1 MVERDLAKVDV
12 AGPTPVSRSYSES
25 DSVNSGSLFFS
36 YNTNNR
42 ISRYKPNQED
52 TAMNLTKNFTKLD
65 KSRIKLDVTIGQEE
79 LAKSYQELL
88 NKYSKTMQLPGFRK
102 GKVPVKILEQK
113 YGEALKGDVAG
124 DIMEKALGEIFESAN
139 EYERPLPYSQPAMD
153 KAPDFD
159 MAKDLSFSVTYDAF
173 PEVKLGTI
181 DGFKLEVP
189 VVAIGDAELKEELEA
204 IRERNAIVVDR
215 NDADKAEKDNIVTVN
230 YCELNEDGTVFAG
243 SERQDF
249 VFTIGTEQNIYKFD
263 DKVIGMKKGESSD
276 FTKKF
281 PASFEDK
288 ELAGK
293 TKKLR
298 VTLTALKARNLPAL
312 DDELAQDVSEKYKT
326 LDDLKKDITK
336 NMETALENKLREI
349 KTTLLLEKIL
359 EKNTFELP
367 ESMVAAELES
377 RWQMLAQRFRTDI
390 AQLEKLIV
398 SSGQSKEGMLK
409 EWHAEAE
416 KMLKSRV
423 IVELLLKDR
432 EIAVTPE
439 DVEAE
444 FEKMAAGASI
454 SVDEVKKH
462 YADPRKKE
470 YLIDDIKEQ
479 RLYKQLLEK
488 CTLSK
493 GAKTAFA
500 DLFKNE
506 Q

>member
-1 MVERDLAKVDV
+1 MIFSIN
-12 AGPTPVSRSYSES
+12 SRIT
-25 DSVNSGSLFFS
+25 GK
-36 YNTNNR
+36 
-42 ISRYKPNQED
+42 KPNQED
-52 TAMNLTKNFTKLD
+52 TAMNLNKQFTKLD
-65 KSRIKLDVTIGQEE
+65 KSRVKLDVTIEQAEI
-79 LAKSYQELL
+79 AKSYQELL
-88 NKYSKTMQLPGFRK
+88 VKYSKTIQLPGFRK
-102 GKVPVKILEQK
+102 GKVPVKILETK

-139 EYERPLPYSQPAMD
+139 EFERPLPYSQPAMD

-159 MAKDLSFSVTYDAF
+159 ISKELSFSVTYDVF
-173 PEVKLGTI
+173 PEVKLGAI
-181 DGFKLEVP
+181 DGFKIELP
-189 VVAIGDAELKEELEA
+189 VVAIGDAEMKEELEA
-204 IRERNAIVVDR
+204 IRDRNAIVVDK
-215 NDADKAEKDNIVTVN
+215 NDTDKAEKNDIATVN
-230 YCELNEDGTVFAG
+230 YCELNDAGEVIEG

-263 DKVIGMKKGESSD
+263 DKVTGMKKGESKD

-281 PASFEDK
+281 PADFDDA

-293 TKKLR
+293 SKKLR
-298 VTLTALKARNLPAL
+298 VSLTALKARKLPDL

-326 LDDLKKDITK
+326 LDDLKADIKK

-349 KTTLLLEKIL
+349 KTTSLLEKIL
-359 EKNTFELP
+359 EKNAFELP
-367 ESMVAAELES
+367 DSMVGAELES

-398 SSGQSKEGMLK
+398 SSGQTKESMLAD
-409 EWHAEAE
+409 WRPEAE

-444 FEKMAAGASI
+444 YVKIAAGAGI
-454 SVDEVKKH
+454 TVEEVKKH
-462 YADPRKKE
+462 YADARKKE

-479 RLYKQLLEK
+479 VLYKQLLEK